1 VFDMFTK
8 IERSLPGTNDG
19 LGIGLALSRQLAEL
33 HGASLE
39 AASDGEGKGATFTL
53 SLPIGPATSSAATL
67 LEESEKVPGVGGLS
81 IVVVEDNEDS
91 ADMMSVWLEHLG
103 HEVRI
108 ARTGPDGVALVLQAR
123 PHVVL
128 CDIGL
133 PGMDGADVCR
143 RIVDEMS
150 TPPVMIALTGW
161 GMEGDRRRTAEA
173 GFDHHLVKP
182 VALDQLRIVL
192 ESVGQH
198 E

>member
-1 VFDMFTK
+1 MFTK
-8 IERSLPGTNDG
+8 IERSSPGTNDG

-33 HGASLE
+33 HGASLG
-39 AASDGEGKGATFTL
+39 AASEGEGKGATFTL
-53 SLPIGPATSSAATL
+53 SLPIGRDEGCAEVRV
-67 LEESEKVPGVGGLS
+67 EESPRPDPRGGLS

-103 HEVRI
+103 HEVRV
-108 ARTGPDGVALVLQAR
+108 ARTGPAGIALVLEAR
-123 PHVVL
+123 PQVVL

-143 RIVDEMS
+143 RIVHEMS
-150 TPPVMIALTGW
+150 TPPLMVALTGW

-182 VALDQLRIVL
+182 VALDQLRKVL
-192 ESVGQH
+192 ESVGSSPRT
-198 E
+198 